1 MKKVKAKLM
10 GNNFTFGADHPS
22 ALVCEKAIDQAIQ
35 EVRRIE
41 GLFTTYKEESETQRI
56 NSLAG
61 IKPANVSEEM
71 IALILRSKKISQLT
85 QGAFDLSYGSLD
97 KRFWNF
103 DQSMDVLPSKEQ
115 AQKAVSLIDYE
126 RIEVD
131 AIKQQVFL
139 RSKGMRIG
147 FGGIGKGYAA
157 DRAAQLMKNLGVKR
171 GFVSASGDIYCW
183 GNHDRNWKIALE
195 LPEQVRKVLGDF
207 ELNNYAVATSGDY
220 EKCVTID
227 GVRYSH
233 TIDPKT
239 GFPAKSMKSV
249 TVIAPFAELA
259 DALCTPLMI
268 MGPEVGLN
276 MINQVAGV
284 ECIIIDQDHGV
295 HFSKKINKEYA

>member
-1 MKKVKAKLM
+1 M
-10 GNNFTFGADHPS
+10 GNTFTFGADHPS
-22 ALVCEKAIDQAIQ
+22 VRICTKAIDQAIQ
-35 EVRRIE
+35 EVLRIE
-41 GLFTTYKEESETQRI
+41 GLFTTYHEASETQRI
-56 NSLAG
+56 NRLAG
-61 IKPANVSEEM
+61 IAPARVSEEM
-71 IALILRSKKISQLT
+71 IGLIQRGKRISQLT

-115 AQKAVSLIDYE
+115 AQKAISLIDYR

-131 AIKQQVFL
+131 TIKQQAFL
-139 RSKGMRIG
+139 SSKGMRIG

-157 DRAAQLMKNLGVKR
+157 DRAAQVMKKAGIER

-284 ECIIIDQDHGV
+284 ECIIIDQDNNI
-295 HFSKKINKEYA
+295 HFSKNIHNEYA